1 MSSVAPGRGVRRSIS
16 SLTGRVVLAGA
27 ALVTGLAV
35 VLVVLLNSIAGVDGA
50 RSARLVT
57 DQGLTASALTQKAVL
72 DMETGLRGYVLTRDA
87 AFLAPWYQ
95 GLAAFP
101 RRLSDLDRLSR
112 ADNAAD
118 RAVVVA
124 IARQGRSYIS
134 DYGDPL
140 LRRGL
145 DGLSQAAITV
155 STVEGKRRVDSL
167 RGLFARFNSDGTAQ
181 AQQKL
186 RAAVDAGR
194 VSRTVAIAGLGG
206 CALLILFAVFY
217 LTRKVAWPI
226 RRIAGAA
233 DALSRGELS
242 TRASTDGPVE
252 VSQLGRSFN
261 AMAVSIEQG
270 SIAMKATNE
279 QLKHSQA
286 DAERATDEAQ
296 HANRAKNEFLSRMS
310 HELRTPLN
318 AIIGFAQLLE
328 MDELEGPQRESVGQV
343 LMGGRHL
350 LSLIDEVLDISRIES
365 GTMRLSPEPI
375 DLASAVSDAIGLIA
389 PIAAERRVT
398 LSSNL
403 PAGSE
408 IFVKA
413 DRQRLRQIVLN
424 LLSNAVK
431 YNSEG
436 GEARLSVSIT
446 DLSRVQISVTDT
458 GPGIAPEKMD
468 RLFAPFDRLDAEQ
481 GSVPGTGLGLALSR
495 SLAEAMNGSL
505 TASSELGRGCVF
517 TLEVD
522 LAANPVGPATLR
534 RAREVGHAGEAVAAG
549 TLLYIEDNPSNFR
562 LVEQLFSDRPD
573 VRVIPAQQG
582 GVGLDLARAHHPDL
596 ILLDLNLPDM
606 SGAEVLERLLID
618 PITERIPVVILSA
631 DATQRDLGRL
641 RSAGARDFLSKPL
654 DLVHLMAII
663 RVHLPATAA
672 TR

>member
-1 MSSVAPGRGVRRSIS
+1 MSGVAPGRGVRRSIS

-57 DQGLTASALTQKAVL
+57 DQGLTASALTQKALL

-87 AFLAPWYQ
+87 TFLAPWYQ

-101 RRLSDLDRLSR
+101 RQLSDLDRLSR

-118 RAVVVA
+118 RAVVGA

-167 RGLFARFNSDGTAQ
+167 RGLFARFNRDGSAQ

-233 DALSRGELS
+233 DALSGGELS

-270 SIAMKATNE
+270 SIAMNATNE

-286 DAERATDEAQ
+286 DAERATEEAQ
-296 HANRAKNEFLSRMS
+296 HANQAKNEFLSRMS

-328 MDELEGPQRESVGQV
+328 MDELAGPQRESVGQV

-389 PIAAERRVT
+389 PIAAERGVT
-398 LSSNL
+398 LSSDL
-403 PAGSE
+403 PVGSE
-408 IFVKA
+408 IYVKA

-654 DLVHLMAII
+654 DLAHLMAII
-663 RVHLPATAA
+663 RLHLPATVA